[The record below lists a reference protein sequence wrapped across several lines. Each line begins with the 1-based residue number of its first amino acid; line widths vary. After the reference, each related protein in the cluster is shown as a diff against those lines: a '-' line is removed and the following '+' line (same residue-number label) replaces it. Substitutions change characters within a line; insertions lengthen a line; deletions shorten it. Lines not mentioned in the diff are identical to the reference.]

1 MNYIK
6 YTAATSNNW
15 MRAITFVQKEKPW
28 LNRRVVDSLTESQ
41 VESKMWLGTELQKI
55 KSEFNNVAVL
65 GGWYCHIL
73 SNIMFEHLSTK
84 FLCNYDID
92 KDSKTV
98 SYKFNRRYKE
108 EGRYIVSSRNLFTS
122 KLEKKQT
129 SEDLPPIDLFINP
142 SCEHMYYMK
151 DIIKNHFDDK
161 ERLRPLIVLQ
171 STDESKYDDHI
182 NCVSCPDELALQ
194 ANISDIYFAGSKNL
208 SNGMTR
214 FMVIGR

>member
-28 LNRRVVDSLTESQ
+28 LNRRIIDSLTESQ

-65 GGWYCHIL
+65 GGWYCNIL
-73 SNIMFEHLSTK
+73 SNIMFEHLTTK

-92 KDSKTV
+92 KDSKII

-108 EGRYIVSSRNLFTS
+108 EGRFIVSNRNLFTS
-122 KLEKKQT
+122 NLLKSQT
-129 SEDLPPIDLFINP
+129 SENLPPIDLLINP
-142 SCEHMYYMK
+142 SCEHMYYMRY
-151 DIIKNHFDDK
+151 IIKKHFTEE
-161 ERLRPLIVLQ
+161 ERPRPLIALQ
-171 STDESKYDDHI
+171 STNDSQYDDHI
-182 NCVSCPDELALQ
+182 NCVSCPEELAAQ
-194 ANISDIYFAGSKNL
+194 ANIIDTYFAGSKTL
-208 SNGMTR
+208 SNGMKR
-214 FMVIGR
+214 FMVIGK